1 MVSMKE
7 IREVA
12 QQIGRQFRPD
22 RVLLFGSYADGSATD
37 DSDVDLL
44 VVLPFDGRPFHKSLE
59 ILNRLDIRFPCDLV
73 ARPPEDV
80 ARRYEQGDPLIRDA
94 LDRGKVLYERDGCG
108 VGLFI
113 LGTLPMFPQE
123 PGKRPHVSRHAQL
136 ATFYG
141 INLLS
146 MDVALAFCRSSDTS
160 FPSTATGTS
169 HSTSNCSEA
178 HKA

>member
-7 IREVA
+7 IREVGE
-12 QQIGRQFRPD
+12 QIGRQFRPD

-94 LDRGKVLYERDGCG
+94 LDRGKVLYERDG
-108 VGLFI
+108 
-113 LGTLPMFPQE
+113 
-123 PGKRPHVSRHAQL
+123 
-136 ATFYG
+136 
-141 INLLS
+141 
-146 MDVALAFCRSSDTS
+146 
-160 FPSTATGTS
+160 
-169 HSTSNCSEA
+169 
-178 HKA
+178 

>member
-7 IREVA
+7 IREVGR
-12 QQIGRQFRPD
+12 QIGRQFRPD

-94 LDRGKVLYERDGCG
+94 LDRGKVLYERDG
-108 VGLFI
+108 
-113 LGTLPMFPQE
+113 
-123 PGKRPHVSRHAQL
+123 
-136 ATFYG
+136 
-141 INLLS
+141 
-146 MDVALAFCRSSDTS
+146 
-160 FPSTATGTS
+160 
-169 HSTSNCSEA
+169 
-178 HKA
+178 

>member
-7 IREVA
+7 IREVG
-12 QQIGRQFRPD
+12 QRIGRQFRPD

-94 LDRGKVLYERDGCG
+94 LDRGKVLYERDG
-108 VGLFI
+108 
-113 LGTLPMFPQE
+113 
-123 PGKRPHVSRHAQL
+123 
-136 ATFYG
+136 
-141 INLLS
+141 
-146 MDVALAFCRSSDTS
+146 
-160 FPSTATGTS
+160 
-169 HSTSNCSEA
+169 
-178 HKA
+178 

>member
-7 IREVA
+7 IREVG

-94 LDRGKVLYERDGCG
+94 LDRGKVLYERDG
-108 VGLFI
+108 
-113 LGTLPMFPQE
+113 
-123 PGKRPHVSRHAQL
+123 
-136 ATFYG
+136 
-141 INLLS
+141 
-146 MDVALAFCRSSDTS
+146 
-160 FPSTATGTS
+160 
-169 HSTSNCSEA
+169 
-178 HKA
+178 

>member
-59 ILNRLDIRFPCDLV
+59 ILNRPDIRFPCDLV

-94 LDRGKVLYERDGCG
+94 LDRGKVLYERDG
-108 VGLFI
+108 
-113 LGTLPMFPQE
+113 
-123 PGKRPHVSRHAQL
+123 
-136 ATFYG
+136 
-141 INLLS
+141 
-146 MDVALAFCRSSDTS
+146 
-160 FPSTATGTS
+160 
-169 HSTSNCSEA
+169 
-178 HKA
+178 